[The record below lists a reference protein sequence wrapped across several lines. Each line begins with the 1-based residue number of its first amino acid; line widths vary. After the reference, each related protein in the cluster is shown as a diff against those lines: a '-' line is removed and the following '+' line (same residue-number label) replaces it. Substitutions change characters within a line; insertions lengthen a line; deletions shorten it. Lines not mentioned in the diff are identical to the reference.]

1 MLDMFLRILNMSAAA
16 SVVIVVVLLA
26 RLLLRRAPKK
36 WSYLLWSVVGFR
48 LCCPVTLRSA
58 FSVFRLTSLQP
69 EAAAVNPAPTS
80 AITFIPQLT
89 AQRPVITP
97 ESAPPALLSPL
108 PPSVTETM
116 QEAVGTPIPAA
127 QSTPTLAAILMG
139 AWLMGMVLLLGCSIY
154 RYVKMKRLV
163 EDAVRVEDGVY
174 ETDRILSPFILG
186 LLRPRIYLPA
196 GLDGERLDY
205 VLAHE
210 RYHLHR
216 GDHVVKTA
224 AFAMLLVH
232 WFNPLVWLAF
242 HLMGRDMEM
251 SCDEKVLGTYENRAK
266 EYSTTLLSF
275 AAPGRFP
282 AASPLC
288 FGESDVKSRIKNAL
302 AWHKPRI
309 WVTLAAAVLCL
320 AAVTA
325 CAVNPGGR
333 KLSFPD
339 VPDEVTETAQAFY
352 DAAKE
357 GPDKAA
363 DYVYF
368 LSDDHRQ
375 RFLEGPALTDY
386 EITDIRKLSGNLYAV
401 SKKLTVGT
409 EGAGSGWHFIGKVE
423 EGWRVMLNANSI
435 PTYLTDDGTVDLTPY
450 GDNNPNN
457 LGLEPHMTVWNPQPV
472 AVNVTPLTDQEGFR
486 ITGRTG
492 ENLDLTV
499 TVPESWAGR
508 YTYKIHDSGL
518 TVYCRATWE
527 EAEPMGRIFSLY
539 FRSGWY
545 PIDCPPISNERILA
559 SDGVYTAI
567 LGRPSD
573 VQWTAATQ
581 EEYASLYADMDQVRF
596 EMSPTMEKGTLNETN
611 WIPGT
616 VTLWRRFNGGSRSQP
631 RICDPETSRAIA
643 AILESKEYGGKVD
656 MEPVGSTDV
665 LVLYNGGVYRVDSG
679 TETVYEPMEY
689 RKATLA
695 DTELAQILAALR
707 GETAE

>member
-69 EAAAVNPAPTS
+69 EAAAVNPVPTS

-139 AWLMGMVLLLGCSIY
+139 AWIMGMVILLGCSIY

-174 ETDRILSPFILG
+174 ETDRIPSPFILG
-186 LLRPRIYLPA
+186 LLRPRIYLPT

-232 WFNPLVWLAF
+232 WFNPLVWFAF

-251 SCDEKVLGTYENRAK
+251 SCDEKVLGTYENRTK

-282 AASPLC
+282 AASPLF
-288 FGESDVKSRIKNAL
+288 FGESGVRSRIKNAL

-339 VPDEVTETAQAFY
+339 VPDEVTETAIAFY
-352 DAAKE
+352 DAAME

-363 DYVYF
+363 DYVFF

-375 RFLEGPALTDY
+375 RFLEGPELTDY
-386 EITDIRKLSGNLYAV
+386 EITDIRKLSDNLYAV

-409 EGAGSGWHFIGKVE
+409 EDVGSGWHFIGKVE
-423 EGWRVMLNANSI
+423 EGWKVMLNANSI

-450 GDNNPNN
+450 GDNDLNN

-472 AVNVTPLTDQEGFR
+472 AVNVTPLADREGFR
-486 ITGRTG
+486 ITGRAG

-499 TVPESWAGR
+499 TVPESWADR

-545 PIDCPPISNERILA
+545 PIDCPPIGNERILA

-573 VQWTAATQ
+573 VQWTDATQ

-596 EMSPTMEKGTLNETN
+596 EMSPAMEEGTLNETN

-616 VTLWRRFNGGSRSQP
+616 VTLWRRFNGGHRSQP

-679 TETVYEPMEY
+679 TGTVYEPMEY